1 MYERIASWL
10 TTGFINREIIPS
22 EKKAVYAYGFEIL
35 ISNVVYTLVFLAIAI
50 LTKSFVESLLFLIG
64 FYIVRSTAG
73 GFHARTYRMCHFLFI
88 INHSVLIVLVKTIA
102 DNMYPLLIYGV
113 MLICALII
121 FVLAPVD
128 HPNKRFSESEV
139 FKFKLRSRIYCV
151 ILFSLSLIWF
161 LFFEYNR
168 WCFSYAFGTLS
179 ATISLV
185 CAKITHKKRKE
196 K

>member
-1 MYERIASWL
+1 MYERIALWL
-10 TTGFINREIIPS
+10 TNGFINREIIPL
-22 EKKAVYAYGFEIL
+22 EKKAVYTYGFEIL
-35 ISNVVYTLVFLAIAI
+35 ISNVVYTLIFLICAL
-50 LTKSFVESLLFLIG
+50 LTRTLIESLLFWIG
-64 FYIVRSTAG
+64 FYIIRSTAG
-73 GFHARTYRMCHFLFI
+73 GFHARTYRMCHLLFI
-88 INHSVLIVLVKTIA
+88 VNHSVLIVLVKTIA
-102 DNMYPLLIYGV
+102 NSMEPLFIYGV
-113 MLICALII
+113 MLFCALII

-139 FKFKLRSRIYCV
+139 SKFKLRSRIYCV

-168 WCFSYAFGTLS
+168 WCFSFAIGTLS

-185 CAKITHKKRKE
+185 CAKITHIKRKE